1 MSQPES
7 VQLPSGFRFAGTTA
21 GIKASG
27 KPDLALVVADR
38 PTVAAA
44 VLTTNLIHA
53 ASIDWCRE
61 ILPSSNF
68 RGVLINSGNA
78 NACTGAE
85 GDANNRQMADWV
97 ADSMGALPQQMAV
110 LSTGI
115 IGRPLPM
122 EVIASGI
129 PKAVQALSS
138 TEEGFLA
145 AAAAIT
151 TTDNA
156 PKHASKKF
164 QIDGQSYTIAVM
176 AKGAGMIGPN
186 MATMLCLVVTD
197 FPMNQANAVAA
208 LKEAADQSFN
218 AISVEGHMSTNDAMI
233 LMTSTGSESSADP
246 SALAAFQE
254 AFNQVTLECAKL
266 IPIDGEGATHL
277 VRIRVMGANGS
288 GAADQV
294 ARSIAN
300 SALVKTA
307 IYGNDPNW
315 GRIVSAAGY
324 AGVEFRPEETSL
336 KVNGFELFRAGTPL
350 AFDEAEVS
358 QSMKS
363 AVQIDIDLTIGTGE
377 HEAIHWTSD
386 LTVDYVRFNSD
397 YST

>member
-1 MSQPES
+1 MGQPES
-7 VQLPSGFRFAGTTA
+7 VQLPAGFRFAGVTA
-21 GIKASG
+21 GIKPSG
-27 KPDLALVVADR
+27 KPDLALVVTER

-53 ASIDWCRE
+53 ASIDWCRS

-68 RGVLINSGNA
+68 RGVVINSGNA
-78 NACTGAE
+78 NACTGEA
-85 GDANNRQMADWV
+85 GAANNRRMAEW
-97 ADSMGALPQQMAV
+97 AAESIGALPQQIAV

-122 EVIASGI
+122 DALANGI
-129 PKAVQALSS
+129 PQAAQALAC
-138 TEEGFLA
+138 EPRDFLA
-145 AAAAIT
+145 AARAIT

-156 PKHASKKF
+156 PKHGWKQF
-164 QIDGQSYTIAVM
+164 QVAGQSYTIAVM

-197 FPMNQANAVAA
+197 FPLNQTNAVST
-208 LKEAADQSFN
+208 LKIAADQSFN
-218 AISVEGHMSTNDAMI
+218 AISVEGHMSTNDAMV
-233 LMTSTGSESSADP
+233 LMTSAGIEASTDPGSLEV
-246 SALAAFQE
+246 FQE
-254 AFNQVTLECAKL
+254 ALNQVTLDCAKL

-277 VRIRVMGANGS
+277 VRIQVR
-288 GAADQV
+288 GAANRNEADLV

-324 AGVEFRPEETSL
+324 AGVSFQPEETSL
-336 KVNGFELFRAGTPL
+336 QVNGFELFRAGTPL
-350 AFDEAEVS
+350 EFDETQVS
-358 QSMKS
+358 HSMKN
-363 AVQIDIDLTIGTGE
+363 AVQVDIELTIGSGT
-377 HEAIHWTSD
+377 HSATHWTSD